1 MQIGIFGGTFNPI
14 HRCHL
19 LVAEEIR
26 QRMSLDLILFIP
38 AGEPPHKEGEE
49 ILAARHRLEM
59 MRLAIQSHKGFLVSD
74 LEVTRPGKSYTV
86 ETVETL
92 SSTLYRG
99 DELFF
104 IIGLDAFLE
113 VATWKGASRL
123 LSLCHFIVISRK
135 GFLFKDLTKIP
146 LLPPL
151 NPEPL
156 HQLDRSEIA
165 RLVIPLPS
173 EKRLHLLIVPHC
185 EASSTQIRLL
195 LSHGKGAK
203 NLLPLPV
210 ESYIIQHKL
219 YHTLEAKR

>member
-26 QRMSLDLILFIP
+26 QRMVLDLILFIP

-59 MRLAIQSHKGFLVSD
+59 VRLAIQSHKGFLVSD
-74 LEVTRPGKSYTV
+74 LEVTRPGKSYAV
-86 ETVETL
+86 ETVEAL
-92 SSTLYRG
+92 YSTSYRG

-113 VATWKGASRL
+113 IATWKNASHL

-135 GFLFKDLTKIP
+135 GFFFKDLTNIP
-146 LLPPL
+146 LLPSL

-156 HQLDRSEIA
+156 HQLDRQEMAHLAIS
-165 RLVIPLPS
+165 LPS
-173 EKRLHLLIVPHC
+173 QKRLHLLIIPHC
-185 EASSTQIRLL
+185 EASSPQIRQL
-195 LSHGKGAK
+195 LSHGKRAK

-210 ESYIIQHKL
+210 ESYIMKHKL
-219 YHTLEAKR
+219 YQTLEAKR